1 MDARGI
7 VAAVWRRLV
16 ASGRNPRDSD
26 DQGFGNHG
34 RSEFTFNQAGEA
46 IRIFTPSRY
55 RAVNG
60 HFEPTPW
67 EGRFGNYAERS
78 WMWIPLDAEVSW
90 QIAGSWQPWWRGR
103 IVSVNPM

>member
-1 MDARGI
+1 MPAALLPRYGVVWSAVDETHAR
-7 VAAVWRRLV
+7 ATL
-16 ASGRNPRDSD
+16 RDS
-26 DQGFGNHG
+26 GTTVAL
-34 RSEFTFNQAGEA
+34 EFTFNTSGEA

-55 RAVNG
+55 RTVNG

-67 EGRFGNYAERS
+67 QGRFGNYAERS
-78 WMWIPLDAEVSW
+78 GMWIPLDAEVSW